1 MGGADKWNERERF
14 MKIEKY
20 LKMLDDFETWRLVF
34 REGGEELLR
43 EYSERVHDPERGLGT
58 CREYAYKRRLVSAAS
73 HELKTEAEFFLIMD
87 KIPERLR
94 YLLLDNPNCTEA
106 VIEALWIGNYT
117 DRMGNPSPD
126 IAAGTAYYHNHH
138 KAVEVY
144 RRRPDLRHVVSPAYH
159 RLYLRALKREGK
171 FPLQA
176 DANQIFE
183 EIDGAVNTFVH

>member
-1 MGGADKWNERERF
+1 
-14 MKIEKY
+14 MKLEKY
-20 LKMLDDFETWRLVF
+20 LKMQDDFETWRLVF

-43 EYSERVHDPERGLGT
+43 EYAERVHDPKRGFGD

-87 KIPERLR
+87 KIPERIR

-117 DRMGNPSPD
+117 DGMGNPASD

-159 RLYLRALKREGK
+159 RLYLQALRREGK
-171 FPLQA
+171 VPLQA
-176 DANQIFE
+176 STDQTSE
-183 EIDGAVNTFVH
+183 EDGRAFKAYVH